1 MAELTHLDD
10 EGEARMVDVAAK
22 QPTVRRAVAEA
33 TVAMPPA
40 VAEAFFGGTLP
51 KGDALAVVRIAAIQ
65 AAKKTPDL
73 IPLCHPLPIDA
84 IDVDVARTTDGAT
97 ITATVSTTARTGV
110 EMEAMTAVSVGALAC
125 YDMVKGLDKGV
136 HIDRVRLLRKTGG
149 KSGDWSA

>member
-1 MAELTHLDD
+1 
-10 EGEARMVDVAAK
+10 MVDVSGK
-22 QPTVRRAVAEA
+22 DPSVRRAVAEA
-33 TVAMPPA
+33 AVVMPEHVAD
-40 VAEAFFGGTLP
+40 AFFAGTLP

-84 IDVDVARTTDGAT
+84 IDVDVVRTPGGAT
-97 ITATVSTTARTGV
+97 VTATVSTTARTGV
-110 EMEAMTAVSVGALAC
+110 EMEAMTAASVGALAC

-136 HIDRVRLLRKTGG
+136 RIEQVRLLSKTGG

>member
-1 MAELTHLDD
+1 MGELTHLDD
-10 EGEARMVDVAAK
+10 QGEARMVDVSGK
-22 QPTVRRAVAEA
+22 EPSVRVAVAEA
-33 TVAMPPA
+33 AVSMPPG

-84 IDVDVARTTDGAT
+84 IDVDVVRTSGGAT

-110 EMEAMTAVSVGALAC
+110 EMEAMIAVSIGALAC

-136 HIDRVRLLRKTGG
+136 RIEQVRLLDKSGG